1 MSKISIKNT
10 KKEEIQLND
19 DEENEKEE
27 EIQKNNDNNIEN
39 IKEENNGINSEMSRW
54 KSKKRNTRPFEREG
68 TDVNLF
74 SEEITLKNKENKNNK
89 IIEKNSNSE
98 RNENEQQ
105 SLKIEIYKK
114 SIDKISNAPS
124 VQTNMEEKQMKYTD
138 LVREHE
144 DSCDKCPLRCLVFIP
159 IFIGYYFLSLFDFLT
174 YLIVPLVF
182 CLFYTIVFICNY
194 CRNIVS
200 NYQVEEEIGFSGAFT
215 SENEIKIHVADEG
228 GVLHLNE
235 ILCFS
240 YMSACV
246 KRYFCF
252 IFVMINHI
260 IVPVLQA
267 WKKAKD
273 CFIKSEIEV
282 LYDERM
288 AVIEEAK
295 KYKGFDQ
302 VEAKIDINI

>member
-39 IKEENNGINSEMSRW
+39 IKEENNGINSEMLRL

-74 SEEITLKNKENKNNK
+74 SEEITLKNKENKNNQ
-89 IIEKNSNSE
+89 IIEKNSYSE

-105 SLKIEIYKK
+105 SLKIEINKK

-144 DSCDKCPLRCLVFIP
+144 DSCDKCHLRCLVFIP
-159 IFIGYYFLSLFDFLT
+159 IFIGYCFLSLFDFLT

-215 SENEIKIHVADEG
+215 SENEIKIHVVEEG

-302 VEAKIDINI
+302 AEDKIDINI

>member
-39 IKEENNGINSEMSRW
+39 IKEENNGINSEMLRL

-74 SEEITLKNKENKNNK
+74 SEEITLKNKENKNNQ

-105 SLKIEIYKK
+105 SLKIEINKK

-159 IFIGYYFLSLFDFLT
+159 IFIGYCFLSLFDFLT

-215 SENEIKIHVADEG
+215 SENEIKIHVVEEG

-260 IVPVLQA
+260 IVPILQA

-302 VEAKIDINI
+302 AEDKIDINI

>member
-39 IKEENNGINSEMSRW
+39 IKEENNGINSEMLRL

-74 SEEITLKNKENKNNK
+74 SEEITLKNKENKNNQ
-89 IIEKNSNSE
+89 IIEKNSYSE

-105 SLKIEIYKK
+105 SLKIEINKK

-144 DSCDKCPLRCLVFIP
+144 DSCDKCHLRCLVFIP
-159 IFIGYYFLSLFDFLT
+159 IFIGFCFLSLFDFLT

-260 IVPVLQA
+260 IVPILQA

-302 VEAKIDINI
+302 AEDKIDINI

>member
-39 IKEENNGINSEMSRW
+39 IKEENNGINSEMLRL

-74 SEEITLKNKENKNNK
+74 SEEITLKNKENKNNQ

-105 SLKIEIYKK
+105 SLKIEINKK

-144 DSCDKCPLRCLVFIP
+144 DSCDKCHLRCLVFIP
-159 IFIGYYFLSLFDFLT
+159 IFIGYCFLSLFDFLT

-215 SENEIKIHVADEG
+215 SENEIKIHVVEEG

-260 IVPVLQA
+260 IVPILQA

-302 VEAKIDINI
+302 AEDKIDINI

>member
-1 MSKISIKNT
+1 MSKMSIKNT

-39 IKEENNGINSEMSRW
+39 IKEENNGINSEMLRL

-74 SEEITLKNKENKNNK
+74 SEEITLKNKENKNNQ

-105 SLKIEIYKK
+105 SLKIEINKK

-159 IFIGYYFLSLFDFLT
+159 IFIGFCFLSLFDFLT

-215 SENEIKIHVADEG
+215 SENEIKIHVVEEG

-295 KYKGFDQ
+295 KYKGYDQ
-302 VEAKIDINI
+302 AEAKIDINI

>member
-39 IKEENNGINSEMSRW
+39 IKEENNGINSEMLRL

-74 SEEITLKNKENKNNK
+74 SEEITLKNKENKNNQ

-105 SLKIEIYKK
+105 SLKIEINKK

-159 IFIGYYFLSLFDFLT
+159 IFIGFCFLSLFDFLT

-215 SENEIKIHVADEG
+215 SENEIKIHVVEEG

-302 VEAKIDINI
+302 AEDKIDINI

>member
-39 IKEENNGINSEMSRW
+39 IKEENNGINSEMLRL
-54 KSKKRNTRPFEREG
+54 KSKKRNTRPFEKEG

-74 SEEITLKNKENKNNK
+74 SEEITLKNKENKNNQ

-105 SLKIEIYKK
+105 SLKIEINKK

-159 IFIGYYFLSLFDFLT
+159 IFIGYCFLSLFDFLT

-215 SENEIKIHVADEG
+215 SENEIKIHVVEEG

-295 KYKGFDQ
+295 KYKGYDQ
-302 VEAKIDINI
+302 AEDKIDINI

>member
-39 IKEENNGINSEMSRW
+39 IKEENNGINSEMLRL

-74 SEEITLKNKENKNNK
+74 SEEITLKNKENKNNQ

-105 SLKIEIYKK
+105 SLKIEINKK

-159 IFIGYYFLSLFDFLT
+159 IFIGFCFLSLFDFLT

-215 SENEIKIHVADEG
+215 SENEIKIHVVEEG

-295 KYKGFDQ
+295 KYKGYDQ
-302 VEAKIDINI
+302 AEDKIDINI

>member
-39 IKEENNGINSEMSRW
+39 IKEENNGINSEMLRL

-74 SEEITLKNKENKNNK
+74 SEEITLKNKENKNNQ
-89 IIEKNSNSE
+89 IIEKNSYSE

-105 SLKIEIYKK
+105 SLKIEINKK

-144 DSCDKCPLRCLVFIP
+144 DSCDKCHLRCLVFIP
-159 IFIGYYFLSLFDFLT
+159 IFIGFCFLSLFDFLT

-215 SENEIKIHVADEG
+215 SENEIKIHVVEEG

-302 VEAKIDINI
+302 AEDKIDINI

>member
-39 IKEENNGINSEMSRW
+39 IKEENNGINSEMLRL

-74 SEEITLKNKENKNNK
+74 SEEITLKNKENKNNQ

-105 SLKIEIYKK
+105 SLKIKINKK

-159 IFIGYYFLSLFDFLT
+159 IFIGYCFLSLFDFLT

-215 SENEIKIHVADEG
+215 SENEIKIHVVEEG

-302 VEAKIDINI
+302 AEDKIDINI

>member
-39 IKEENNGINSEMSRW
+39 IKEENNGINSEMLRL

-74 SEEITLKNKENKNNK
+74 SEEITLKNKENKNNQ

-105 SLKIEIYKK
+105 SLKIEINKK

-159 IFIGYYFLSLFDFLT
+159 IFIGYCFLSLFDFLT

-215 SENEIKIHVADEG
+215 SENEIKIHVVEEG

-302 VEAKIDINI
+302 AEDKIDINI

>member
-39 IKEENNGINSEMSRW
+39 IKEENNGINSEMLRL

-74 SEEITLKNKENKNNK
+74 SEEITLKNKENKSNQ
-89 IIEKNSNSE
+89 IIEKNSYSE

-105 SLKIEIYKK
+105 SLKIEINKK

-144 DSCDKCPLRCLVFIP
+144 DSCDKCHLRCLVFIP
-159 IFIGYYFLSLFDFLT
+159 IFIGFCFLSLFDFLT

-302 VEAKIDINI
+302 AEDKIDINI

>member
-39 IKEENNGINSEMSRW
+39 IKEENNGINSEMLRL

-74 SEEITLKNKENKNNK
+74 SEEITLKNKENKNNQ
-89 IIEKNSNSE
+89 IIEKNSYSE

-105 SLKIEIYKK
+105 SLKIEINKK

-159 IFIGYYFLSLFDFLT
+159 IFIGYCFLSLFDFLT

-215 SENEIKIHVADEG
+215 SENEIKIHVVEEG

-260 IVPVLQA
+260 IVPVLHA

-288 AVIEEAK
+288 AVIEEEK

-302 VEAKIDINI
+302 AEDKIDINI

>member
-10 KKEEIQLND
+10 KKEE
-19 DEENEKEE
+19 
-27 EIQKNNDNNIEN
+27 
-39 IKEENNGINSEMSRW
+39 NNGINSEMLRL

-74 SEEITLKNKENKNNK
+74 SEEITLKNKENKNNQ
-89 IIEKNSNSE
+89 IIEKNSYSE

-105 SLKIEIYKK
+105 SLKIEINKK

-144 DSCDKCPLRCLVFIP
+144 DSCDKCHLRCLVFIP
-159 IFIGYYFLSLFDFLT
+159 IFIGFCFLSLFDFLT

-302 VEAKIDINI
+302 AEDKIDINI

>member
-39 IKEENNGINSEMSRW
+39 IKEENNGIKSEMLRL

-74 SEEITLKNKENKNNK
+74 SEEITLKNKENKNNQ
-89 IIEKNSNSE
+89 IIEKNSYSE

-105 SLKIEIYKK
+105 SLKIEINKK

-144 DSCDKCPLRCLVFIP
+144 DSCDKCHLRCLVFIP
-159 IFIGYYFLSLFDFLT
+159 IFIGFCFLSLFDFLT

-302 VEAKIDINI
+302 AEDKIDINI

>member
-1 MSKISIKNT
+1 M
-10 KKEEIQLND
+10 L
-19 DEENEKEE
+19 
-27 EIQKNNDNNIEN
+27 
-39 IKEENNGINSEMSRW
+39 RL

-74 SEEITLKNKENKNNK
+74 SEEITLKNKENKNNQ
-89 IIEKNSNSE
+89 IIEKNSYSE

-105 SLKIEIYKK
+105 SLKIEINKK

-144 DSCDKCPLRCLVFIP
+144 DSCDKCHLRCLVFIP
-159 IFIGYYFLSLFDFLT
+159 IFIGFCFLSLFDFLT

-302 VEAKIDINI
+302 AEDKIDINI